1 MHTDHGTPALRF
13 KIPPLWKR
21 VAAEFLDFFLLFITK
36 LVVTIFFVEYVG
48 LVDLHH
54 YDFEYLMTTDMDY
67 NTAFTMTSELVAME
81 IVNRVFICI
90 FETLCLRKG
99 LGGTVGGTTPGKRI
113 LGLKVI
119 SCREVSSLLG
129 RKVLV
134 IPAGNIGTW
143 K

>member
-1 MHTDHGTPALRF
+1 MLNIQQNIQNNLLH
-13 KIPPLWKR
+13 
-21 VAAEFLDFFLLFITK
+21 FLIQ
-36 LVVTIFFVEYVG
+36 
-48 LVDLHH
+48 
-54 YDFEYLMTTDMDY
+54 
-67 NTAFTMTSELVAME
+67 
-81 IVNRVFICI
+81 
-90 FETLCLRKG
+90 TLCLRKG